1 MSFYFKKSMKTC
13 GFCKVFC
20 RNEHCI
26 VYEENMDE
34 LDKLIKKLEWT
45 TIYTKEDLRAAYE
58 LGQKVKVDELKGKV
72 KGAVV
77 NGNMAGI
84 ITEKDLK

>member
-1 MSFYFKKSMKTC
+1 
-13 GFCKVFC
+13 
-20 RNEHCI
+20 
-26 VYEENMDE
+26 MDE

-77 NGNMAGI
+77 NGNMSGI
-84 ITEKDLK
+84 LSEKEIV